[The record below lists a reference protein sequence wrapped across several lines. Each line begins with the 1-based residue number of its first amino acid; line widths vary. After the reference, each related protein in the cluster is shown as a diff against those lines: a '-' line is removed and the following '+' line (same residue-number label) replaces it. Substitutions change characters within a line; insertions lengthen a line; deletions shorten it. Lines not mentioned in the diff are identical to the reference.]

1 MVSAPCFMFV
11 IRYRPAYRRT
21 SMFDRL
27 SLVSDHRSKILNFL
41 IQSLVLG
48 DYPTLLA
55 PVLSSLNLFL
65 RYAQRSTA
73 RDGLIV
79 LLSAWTLIFTR
90 IMQRTLSPM
99 KENEEKKTHIVK
111 WKLLA
116 KKILLPWVDESGPLN
131 NDPYVGQSSWAITF
145 RKRPLRTSHYWVI
158 TPRSFFYC

>member
-1 MVSAPCFMFV
+1 
-11 IRYRPAYRRT
+11 
-21 SMFDRL
+21 MFDRL

-55 PVLSSLNLFL
+55 PVLSSPNLFL

-99 KENEEKKTHIVK
+99 KENEKKKNTYRKVEI
-111 WKLLA
+111 A
-116 KKILLPWVDESGPLN
+116 RKKNSPPLSGWVG
-131 NDPYVGQSSWAITF
+131 
-145 RKRPLRTSHYWVI
+145 TSA
-158 TPRSFFYC
+158 